1 MKFLVELKLE
11 FMQLENFNSWTIFLS
26 YHTNGNNRRLK
37 PSQAGLIS
45 GTPKIK

>member
-26 YHTNGNNRRLK
+26 YTNGKNRRLK